1 MYEVLMFDG
10 GVHKLEEMLD
20 LIEDI
25 GGFVLQRIQ
34 VQVMVTLT
42 IAIPEEDRPLIER
55 KAAELGGKI
64 IEVPLAGTEIA
75 VVGPTLGRHHMP
87 HPICD
92 IAEHLRRYGAITI
105 VMGLARGRGRKTC
118 QISAAEKAII
128 EEYDAAIFMLG
139 NFKECVTHEKINLY
153 KDIQVPVVVVIGPEL
168 DSLPDC
174 EALVCG
180 VGRKV
185 ERMRRSEE
193 IAKLEEIADRVKE
206 VVDRR
211 RKEIEEDPLFV
222 HPSEVKD
229 ALEDLDAVQECL
241 RPSPVVLH
249 VDGLRVKIPYKDHVK
264 ELEEVEVYGHKLKDI
279 ATISDCRLGDSTI
292 IRIRTK
298 AEVEGKVPGCDR
310 P

>member
-1 MYEVLMFDG
+1 
-10 GVHKLEEMLD
+10 
-20 LIEDI
+20 
-25 GGFVLQRIQ
+25 
-34 VQVMVTLT
+34 
-42 IAIPEEDRPLIER
+42 
-55 KAAELGGKI
+55 
-64 IEVPLAGTEIA
+64 
-75 VVGPTLGRHHMP
+75 MP

-139 NFKECVTHEKINLY
+139 NFKECVTHEKIDLY
-153 KDIQVPVVVVIGPEL
+153 KDIQIPVVTVVGPEL
-168 DSLPDC
+168 ESLPHC

-206 VVDRR
+206 VIDKR

-229 ALEDLDAVQECL
+229 ALEDMDAVQECL
-241 RPSPVVLH
+241 RPAPVVLH
-249 VDGLRVKIPYKDHVK
+249 VDGLRVKIPYKKHVK
-264 ELEEVEVYGHKLKDI
+264 ELEELEVYGRKLKDI

-292 IRIRTK
+292 IRIKTK
-298 AEVEGKVPGCDR
+298 AEVEGKVR
-310 P
+310 

>member
-1 MYEVLMFDG
+1 MYEVLMYDG
-10 GVHKLEEMLD
+10 GVHKVEQLYE

-25 GGFVLQRIQ
+25 GGFILQKTQ
-34 VQVMVTLT
+34 VQVMIT
-42 IAIPEEDRPLIER
+42 ITMAIPAEDRPLIEA
-55 KAAELGGKI
+55 KTAELGGKVV
-64 IEVPLAGTEIA
+64 EVPLAGTEIA
-75 VVGPTLGRHHMP
+75 VIGPTLGRHHMP

-118 QISAAEKAII
+118 QISASEKAII

-139 NFKECVTHEKINLY
+139 NFKECVTHEKIDLF
-153 KDIQVPVVVVIGPEL
+153 KDIQIPVVTVVGPEL
-168 DSLPDC
+168 DSLPHC

-206 VVDRR
+206 VISVRR
-211 RKEIEEDPLFV
+211 QEIEEDPLFV

-229 ALEDLDAVQECL
+229 ALDDMDAVQECL
-241 RPSPVVLH
+241 RPAPVVLH
-249 VDGLRVKIPYKDHVK
+249 VDGLRVKIPYEKHLK
-264 ELEEVEVYGHKLKDI
+264 ELEELEVYGRKLKDI
-279 ATISDCRLGDSTI
+279 ATISNCRLGDSTM
-292 IRIRTK
+292 IRIKTK
-298 AEVEGKVPGCDR
+298 AEVQENSIPKVD
-310 P
+310 

>member
-10 GVHKLEEMLD
+10 GVHKVDELLD
-20 LIEDI
+20 LIEDV
-25 GGFVLQRIQ
+25 GGFILQRTQIQ
-34 VQVMVTLT
+34 VMITLT
-42 IAIPEEDRPLIER
+42 IAIPGEDRPLIEK

-75 VVGPTLGRHHMP
+75 VIGPTLGRHHMP

-139 NFKECVTHEKINLY
+139 NFTECVTHEKIDLY
-153 KDIQVPVVVVIGPEL
+153 KDIQIPVVTVIGPEL
-168 DSLPDC
+168 ESLPHC

-206 VVDRR
+206 VIDKRR
-211 RKEIEEDPLFV
+211 VEIDEDPLFV
-222 HPSEVKD
+222 HPSEIKD
-229 ALEDLDAVQECL
+229 ALEDMEAVQVCL
-241 RPSPVVLH
+241 RPAPIVLH
-249 VDGLRVKIPYKDHVK
+249 VDGLRVKIPYKKHVK
-264 ELEEVEVYGHKLKDI
+264 ELEELEVYGHKLKDI
-279 ATISDCRLGDSTI
+279 AIISDCRLGDSTMI
-292 IRIRTK
+292 KIKTK
-298 AEVEGKVPGCDR
+298 AEVEGKVR
-310 P
+310 

>member
-10 GVHKLEEMLD
+10 GVHKVEELFD

-25 GGFVLQRIQ
+25 GGFVLQKTQ
-34 VQVMVTLT
+34 VQITITATL
-42 IAIPEEDRPLIER
+42 AFPAEDRLMVEK
-55 KAAELGGKI
+55 KASELGGKI

-75 VVGPTLGRHHMP
+75 VIGPTLGRHHMP

-118 QISAAEKAII
+118 QISASEKAII

-153 KDIQVPVVVVIGPEL
+153 KDIQIPVVTVIGPEL
-168 DSLPDC
+168 DSLPHC

-185 ERMRRSEE
+185 ERMRRPEE

-206 VVDRR
+206 VINVRR
-211 RKEIEEDPLFV
+211 QEIEEDPLFV
-222 HPSEVKD
+222 HPSEVKE
-229 ALEDLDAVQECL
+229 ALEGLEAVQVCL
-241 RPSPVVLH
+241 RPAPVVLH
-249 VDGLRVKIPYKDHVK
+249 VDGLRVKIPCKEHLK
-264 ELEEVEVYGHKLKDI
+264 ELEELEIYGNKLKDI
-279 ATISDCRLGDSTI
+279 AVISDCRLGDSTI
-292 IRIRTK
+292 IKIRTK
-298 AEVEGKVPGCDR
+298 AEVEERVL
-310 P
+310 